1 MAAVSRQL
9 VEDGVCASAHNLQ
22 PVLSIYRWHG
32 DIHERQEGR
41 APLHSSSTP
50 TRCPAYPC
58 GPLTEVTR
66 TTWRGWLRRP
76 EGANLLAED
85 EKTVPRLPAER
96 GTTWGSS
103 RSTASN
109 ERSTAQAHATTTGV
123 VTAKPISPPRVKPQL
138 RGE

>member
-41 APLHSSSTP
+41 ASLHTSRARVAP
-50 TRCPAYPC
+50 
-58 GPLTEVTR
+58 EVTR

-96 GTTWGSS
+96 GTSWGSS
-103 RSTASN
+103 RSTVSN

-138 RGE
+138 RGELAP